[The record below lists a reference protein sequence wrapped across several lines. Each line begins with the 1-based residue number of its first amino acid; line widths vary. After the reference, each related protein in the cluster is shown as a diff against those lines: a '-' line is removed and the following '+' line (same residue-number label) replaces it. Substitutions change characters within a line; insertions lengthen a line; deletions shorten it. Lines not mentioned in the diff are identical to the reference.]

1 MREIQE
7 HFSQDV
13 SEGQYHFA
21 YYTTGELKLY

>member
-1 MREIQE
+1 MREIQK

-21 YYTTGELKLY
+21 CYTSRELKLY